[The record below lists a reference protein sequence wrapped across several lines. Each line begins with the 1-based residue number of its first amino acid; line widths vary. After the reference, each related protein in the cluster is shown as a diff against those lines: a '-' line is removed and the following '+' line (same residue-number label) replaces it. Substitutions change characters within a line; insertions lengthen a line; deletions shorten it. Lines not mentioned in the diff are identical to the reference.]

1 MDFLCFPIWVWSS
14 AIIMDPPF
22 ACPNSIIGISR
33 ITRTLFSYQNAIF
46 RKKIA
51 VFLSRFS
58 RKRNLVSSPAHRKLG
73 HVILSL
79 HGARVAFEM
88 EKLVHGGRA
97 LTF

>member
-46 RKKIA
+46 RKKKLLYFYHVSVEKGIWLA
-51 VFLSRFS
+51 LLLIENSDMLSYRYT
-58 RKRNLVSSPAHRKLG
+58 G
-73 HVILSL
+73 HVLL
-79 HGARVAFEM
+79 LKWKNWFTA
-88 EKLVHGGRA
+88 GGH
-97 LTF
+97 